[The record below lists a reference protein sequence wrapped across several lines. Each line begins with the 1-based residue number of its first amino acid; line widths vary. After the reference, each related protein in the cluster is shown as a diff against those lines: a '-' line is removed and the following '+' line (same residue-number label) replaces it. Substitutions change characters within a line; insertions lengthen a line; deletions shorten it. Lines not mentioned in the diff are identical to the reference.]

1 MDRLES
7 LGCDAKGTVRKGAGR
22 DTLPAKGIASS
33 SVRCGGCGHT
43 KGSVLAGQWR
53 KAVPVGSCG
62 LTENSATRAC
72 D

>member
-43 KGSVLAGQWR
+43 KGSVLAAKYAGQ
-53 KAVPVGSCG
+53 
-62 LTENSATRAC
+62 
-72 D
+72 